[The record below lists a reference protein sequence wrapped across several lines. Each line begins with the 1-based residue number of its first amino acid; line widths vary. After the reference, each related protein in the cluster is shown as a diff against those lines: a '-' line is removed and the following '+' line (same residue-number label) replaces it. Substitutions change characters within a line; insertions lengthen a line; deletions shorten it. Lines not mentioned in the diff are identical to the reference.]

1 MPRGRPKKEQSK
13 SSKLSPKKKSVKQ
26 PVEEK
31 TEDVL
36 FQQKFWHEDE
46 SIPAW
51 RRWIKKILGI

>member
-1 MPRGRPKKEQSK
+1 MPRGRPRKEQSK
-13 SSKLSPKKKSVKQ
+13 SSKPSPKKKAVKQ

-51 RRWIKKILGI
+51 RRWIKKILGV